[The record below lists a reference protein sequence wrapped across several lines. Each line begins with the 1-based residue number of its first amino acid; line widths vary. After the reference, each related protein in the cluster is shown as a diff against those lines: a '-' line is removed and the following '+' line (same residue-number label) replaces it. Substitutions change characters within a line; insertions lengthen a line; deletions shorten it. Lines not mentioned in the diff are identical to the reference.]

1 MKKKDVGEE
10 VIKEILKNCSLYER
24 IIVGIFDREFV
35 KIYRKGVQDG
45 FNWNEKIP
53 TFPLFSHLSLK

>member
-1 MKKKDVGEE
+1 MKKKDVEEE

-35 KIYRKGVQDG
+35 KIYRKGFQDG
-45 FNWNEKIP
+45 FNWNN
-53 TFPLFSHLSLK
+53 